1 MKFKIDENSPFSV
14 KRILELRGD
23 HQVDSVF
30 HEGITGSADMDL
42 LRICLTEQRIL
53 ITLDTDFNN
62 AILHPKGSFYGVIL
76 LRPETQGKYAFIK
89 LFKEFLNN
97 YKLEGV
103 INKVVVVETNKIT
116 VRWDCF

>member
-23 HQVDSVF
+23 HQVDNVF
-30 HEGITGSADMDL
+30 HEGITGSADKDL

-62 AILHPKGSFYGVIL
+62 AILHPKGSFYGVIFH
-76 LRPETQGKYAFIK
+76 LRNIYIIIK
-89 LFKEFLNN
+89 LTLIDHTFLFSF
-97 YKLEGV
+97 V
-103 INKVVVVETNKIT
+103 
-116 VRWDCF
+116 